1 VSISP
6 TLSLPV
12 ALGGFGVRLPVGLL
26 IIGVLRSPL
35 FPAVLDHLRVQGIS
49 PDLLPVVIGA
59 AAALALRLA
68 ANALLDSVRR
78 GLENVLTIRAAA
90 VRDQDGS
97 SEVSDKIN
105 F

>member
-12 ALGGFGVRLPVGLL
+12 TLGGFGVRLPVGLL
-26 IIGVLRSPL
+26 IIGMLRSPL
-35 FPAVLDHLRVQGIS
+35 FPAVLDYLRVQGIGS
-49 PDLLPVVIGA
+49 DLLPVVVGS

-68 ANALLDSVRR
+68 ANALLDPVWR
-78 GLENVLTIRAAA
+78 GLESVLTIRAAA
-90 VRDQDGS
+90 GWDQGGS
-97 SEVSDKIN
+97 SEVLNKIN

>member
-1 VSISP
+1 
-6 TLSLPV
+6 
-12 ALGGFGVRLPVGLL
+12 LPVGLL

-49 PDLLPVVIGA
+49 PDLLPVVISAA

-78 GLENVLTIRAAA
+78 GLENGLTIRAAA
-90 VRDQDGS
+90 VRDQGGS

>member
-12 ALGGFGVRLPVGLL
+12 SLGGFGVRLPVGFL

-35 FPAVLDHLRVQGIS
+35 FPAVLDYVRVQGIS
-49 PDLLPVVIGA
+49 SDLLTVVVGA

-68 ANALLDSVRR
+68 ANALLDPEWR
-78 GLENVLTIRAAA
+78 GSENVLTIRAAA
-90 VRDQDGS
+90 GWDQGGS
-97 SEVSDKIN
+97 SEVSIEIN